1 VPLRPSTERAEGANW
16 KHHMVE
22 PLTTHR
28 LKDREVYLL
37 RAEEARTQAD
47 EATLENVRDRCLR
60 AEAAW
65 MEMAAR
71 AERTEKMRADQ
82 LANKIAQLSVP

>member
-1 VPLRPSTERAEGANW
+1 
-16 KHHMVE
+16 MVD
-22 PLTTHR
+22 PVSVR
-28 LKDREVYLL
+28 QLKDREVYLL
-37 RAEEARTQAD
+37 RAEQARADAD

-71 AERTEKMRADQ
+71 AQRTEKMRADQ
-82 LANKIAQLSVP
+82 AAAKAALAAESLNSVQQ

>member
-1 VPLRPSTERAEGANW
+1 
-16 KHHMVE
+16 MVE
-22 PLTTHR
+22 PVSVR
-28 LKDREVYLL
+28 QLKDRDVYRL
-37 RAEEARTQAD
+37 RAEQARSEAN

-71 AERTEKMRADQ
+71 ADRTEKMRADQ
-82 LANKIAQLSVP
+82 AAAKAAQLAESAEA

>member
-1 VPLRPSTERAEGANW
+1 
-16 KHHMVE
+16 MVE
-22 PLTTHR
+22 PVSVR
-28 LKDREVYLL
+28 QLKDRDVFLL
-37 RAEEARTQAD
+37 RAEEARTQAE

-82 LANKIAQLSVP
+82 AAAKAAAALVAEG

>member
-1 VPLRPSTERAEGANW
+1 
-16 KHHMVE
+16 MVE

-28 LKDREVYLL
+28 LKDREVYML
-37 RAEEARTQAD
+37 RAEEARAQAD
-47 EATLENVRDRCLR
+47 EATLENVRERCLR

-71 AERTEKMRADQ
+71 AERTEKLRADQ
-82 LANKIAQLSVP
+82 LASKAAQLLVP

>member
-1 VPLRPSTERAEGANW
+1 MPLRLSTERAEGANW
-16 KHHMVE
+16 KQDMVE

-37 RAEEARTQAD
+37 RAGEARAQAD

-82 LANKIAQLSVP
+82 LASKVAQPSVP